1 MHSNTFKTVLLGSI
15 AAAVATAI
23 MTHPPMEERIAS
35 LLGVTVPS
43 RAAE

>member
-1 MHSNTFKTVLLGSI
+1 MHSNTLKTVLLGLI

-35 LLGVTVPS
+35 LLGVMVPS
-43 RAAE
+43 RAAA